1 MRNYFNIALGLS
13 ITVHI
18 IVLAGVPINQ
28 FLFRDQSLPQP
39 KTEFMRVKKEAPK
52 KDLQI
57 TKETSLKEP
66 PPYLDLQKQLLNLK
80 KTSKV
85 ALKKPS
91 IDNTILNA
99 KEVVFIKSREE
110 LDAYPAYVNYYERI
124 REKIRKEAYANFKF
138 NLSGRI
144 ILSFIVNNRGQLIVI
159 NLDEKNSS
167 HSGILQR
174 IAERS
179 IKNSSPFPKFP
190 KELKKFKTLTFNLSI
205 HFKSN

>member
-13 ITVHI
+13 ISIHI
-18 IVLAGVPINQ
+18 IILGGVPIN
-28 FLFRDQSLPQP
+28 LPIFRNQSLPQP
-39 KTEFMRVKKEAPK
+39 KTEFIPVKKELPK
-52 KDLQI
+52 RNLQI
-57 TKETSLKEP
+57 VKESSLKEP

-80 KTSKV
+80 KARKT

-91 IDNTILNA
+91 INNTILNT

-124 REKIRKEAYANFKF
+124 RERIRKEAYRNFKF
-138 NLSGRI
+138 NVSGRI
-144 ILSFIVNNRGQLIVI
+144 VLTFTVNNRGQLII
-159 NLDEKNSS
+159 MNLDDKNSS
-167 HSGILQR
+167 HSSILR
-174 IAERS
+174 KIAQWS

-190 KELKKFKTLTFNLSI
+190 NELKKFKTLTFNLSI